1 MEAARDLGASSPT
14 FPSKTSC
21 RSCASFTSP
30 APAVTSMPLAQKFPT
45 SVLLLEQCD
54 EYKLSC
60 SSLGKRKHPRLYCSY
75 RFAPCIHWK
84 AGTSSRRLMAT
95 GTSGKEDY
103 SNSAMEAEKSMDVE
117 ANSEKALPG
126 AIQKAMLDNDS
137 EIIANDLDGP
147 QSHSWTKLYFHG
159 EVTVRSL
166 RLHERRSKKRRV
178 LKLNDVVHEIHRSG
192 KMKEGIE
199 RNGAA
204 KLFYVRHRIK
214 VTAEEELELIARTQ
228 DLLRLEEVKNRL
240 KSDIGH
246 EPNLVE
252 WSKKVG
258 ISCRV
263 LHSRIRSGIRSRDK
277 LIYANLWVLAEVA
290 QEYLYCRLSYMD
302 LFMAGISGLLKSI
315 EKFDP
320 RYGCRFSTY
329 AFWWVREAVYRKGV
343 IQSYNTHID
352 LSIRMHK
359 LLDKISRVRRLCI
372 EEGNR
377 SPTKEDIAG
386 RMGIT
391 VDKLEKL
398 LILRRLR
405 DPIEMRFSEDDF
417 VDPDDEDPWLTF
429 EKEMMREHIR
439 DLMTNLLTPR
449 ERQVIRLRCGFEDGR
464 PNRFSEISVKL
475 GVSSQRAKQLEK
487 NALQRMRQCNESV
500 ELMGAYTCLL
510 VFGI

>member
-1 MEAARDLGASSPT
+1 MEAARDSFS
-14 FPSKTSC
+14 SKTSC
-21 RSCASFTSP
+21 RSCASSTSP

-45 SVLLLEQCD
+45 SVLLQEQCD

-60 SSLGKRKHPRLYCSY
+60 VSSGKRKHPRLYSSY
-75 RFAPCIHWK
+75 RFAPCIHWE
-84 AGTSSRRLMAT
+84 AGTSGRRLMAT

-103 SNSAMEAEKSMDVE
+103 SNSAMETEKLMDVE

-126 AIQKAMLDNDS
+126 SIQKAMLDNDP

-147 QSHSWTKLYFHG
+147 QSHSWTKFFFHG

-178 LKLNDVVHEIHRSG
+178 LKLKDVVHEIHRSG

-199 RNGAA
+199 RNGTV
-204 KLFYVRHRIK
+204 KSFYSRHRTK

-252 WSKKVG
+252 WSKEVG

-263 LHSRIRSGIRSRDK
+263 LHSRIRSGISSRDK
-277 LIYANLWVLAEVA
+277 LIYANQWVMADVA
-290 QEYLYCRLSYMD
+290 QQYLYCGLSYMD
-302 LFMAGISGLLKSI
+302 LFMAGISGLMRSI

-343 IQSYNTHID
+343 VQSYTYID
-352 LSIRMHK
+352 LSVTMHK
-359 LLDKISRVRRLCI
+359 LLDKISRVRKLCI
-372 EEGNR
+372 EEGNC

-398 LILRRLR
+398 LILKRLR
-405 DPIEMRFSEDDF
+405 DPIEVRITDDF

-429 EKEMMREHIR
+429 EKEMMREYIL

-449 ERQVIRLRCGFEDGR
+449 QRQIIRLRYGLEDGR
-464 PNRFSEISVKL
+464 PNRLSEIGVKL
-475 GVSSQRAKQLEK
+475 GISRERARQLEIR
-487 NALQRMRQCNESV
+487 ALQRMRQCIES
-500 ELMGAYTCLL
+500 EGLMEAWP
-510 VFGI
+510 IQA